1 MKNFVIS
8 SLTFSLELRLQVGDD
23 GVENLNFL
31 SHFVAPREG
40 VPTLPGQELDSP
52 SRNSG

>member
-1 MKNFVIS
+1 MKNFVIT

-31 SHFVAPREG
+31 SHFVAPR
-40 VPTLPGQELDSP
+40 QELDSP